1 MIMRSMASSTT
12 SRWAPRLAA
21 SLLAGLAAAGG
32 AYWALKVPAPV
43 TGNAVAAVQ
52 LPVLAPDTGLVARAL
67 GGSAVP
73 ADAPMAA
80 AAPAAASTRFALIGV
95 VDQGGSGVALI
106 GLDGKP
112 AKPVAVGAS
121 VGEGWILRQVQ
132 GRSAT
137 LERDGDAPLRLELP
151 ARIKG

>member
-1 MIMRSMASSTT
+1 MIMRSMASSTI

-21 SLLAGLAAAGG
+21 SLLAGLAAAGLV
-32 AYWALKVPAPV
+32 YWGLKVPAPS

-52 LPVLAPDTGLVARAL
+52 VPVLAPDTGLVARAL

-73 ADAPMAA
+73 ADAPLAA
-80 AAPAAASTRFALIGV
+80 AAPAGASARFALLGV

-121 VGEGWILRQVQ
+121 VGEGWVLRQVQ

-137 LERDGDAPLRLELP
+137 LERDGDAPMRLELP
-151 ARIKG
+151 PRIKG

>member
-1 MIMRSMASSTT
+1 MRGMASSTI

-21 SLLAGLAAAGG
+21 SLLAGLAAAGLV
-32 AYWALKVPAPV
+32 YWGLKVPAPS

-52 LPVLAPDTGLVARAL
+52 VPVLAPDTGLVARAL

-73 ADAPMAA
+73 ADAPLTA
-80 AAPAAASTRFALIGV
+80 AAPAASARFALIGV

-121 VGEGWILRQVQ
+121 VGEGWVLRQVQ

-151 ARIKG
+151 PRIKG

>member
-1 MIMRSMASSTT
+1 MRGMASSTI

-21 SLLAGLAAAGG
+21 SLLAGLAAAGLV
-32 AYWALKVPAPV
+32 YWGLKVPAPS
-43 TGNAVAAVQ
+43 TGNAFAAVQ
-52 LPVLAPDTGLVARAL
+52 VPVLAPDTGLVARAL

-73 ADAPMAA
+73 ADAPLTA
-80 AAPAAASTRFALIGV
+80 AAPAASARFALIGV

-121 VGEGWILRQVQ
+121 VGEGWVLRQVQ

-151 ARIKG
+151 PRIKG

>member
-1 MIMRSMASSTT
+1 MRSMASSTI

-21 SLLAGLAAAGG
+21 SLLAGLAAAGLV
-32 AYWALKVPAPV
+32 YWGLKVPAPS

-52 LPVLAPDTGLVARAL
+52 VPVLAPDTGLVARAL

-73 ADAPMAA
+73 ADAPLTA
-80 AAPAAASTRFALIGV
+80 AAPAASARFALIGV

-121 VGEGWILRQVQ
+121 VGEGWVLRQVQ
-132 GRSAT
+132 GRSAI

-151 ARIKG
+151 PRIKG

>member
-1 MIMRSMASSTT
+1 MIMRSMASSTI

-21 SLLAGLAAAGG
+21 SLLAGLAAAGLV
-32 AYWALKVPAPV
+32 YWGLKVPAPS

-52 LPVLAPDTGLVARAL
+52 VPVLAPDTGLVARAL

-73 ADAPMAA
+73 ADAPLTA
-80 AAPAAASTRFALIGV
+80 AAPAASARFALIGV

-121 VGEGWILRQVQ
+121 VGEGWVLRQVQ

-151 ARIKG
+151 PRIKG